1 LRKLTDKTFSLESE
15 KNWMPFNKILIAN
28 RGEIAVRVMR
38 ACREMDI
45 RTVAVYSSAD
55 ADSMHVQ
62 YADEAVCIGPSDKS
76 KSYLSLSNI
85 IGAADITNVE
95 AIHPGTGFLAEAP
108 HFAEACRDHGITF
121 IGPTPE
127 NIEMMGDKAKA
138 RQLMSKAGIEPIP
151 GSKGVSRNE
160 KEAIKIAHKLG
171 YPVVVK
177 SSAGGGGIG
186 IREAYNDTGLTN
198 VFQLVQGE
206 AKAAFGNS
214 EVYIEKLIERAR
226 HIEFQILADKYG
238 NVVCLGERECSIQR
252 RKQKLVE
259 ETPCIALTQK
269 IRDDMIKSLLK
280 AIKSIKYTNVGTVE
294 FLMDAEGKFYFMEM
308 NTRIQ
313 VEHTITEMVTGLDLI
328 KEQIRLAAGEKL
340 TLRQGDIHIN
350 GHAIEC
356 RINAEDPDKKFMP
369 FPGTID
375 NFQAP
380 GGLGIRLDTHIY
392 NGYRISP
399 FYDSMIAKLITH
411 GKDRN
416 EAIARMRRALDEIVI
431 SGIKT
436 TIPFHKNIME
446 DERFLRG
453 EIYVNFLN
461 SFNVSE

>member
-1 LRKLTDKTFSLESE
+1 
-15 KNWMPFNKILIAN
+15 MPFNKILVAN

-38 ACREMDI
+38 ACREMGI

-62 YADEAVCIGPSDKS
+62 YANEAVCIGPSDKT

-85 IGAADITNVE
+85 IGAADITNAE

-127 NIEMMGDKAKA
+127 NIEMMGDKSKA
-138 RQLMSKAGIEPIP
+138 RQLMAKAGIEPIP

-160 KEAIKIAHKLG
+160 KEALKTAHKLV

-177 SSAGGGGIG
+177 ASAGGGGIG
-186 IREAYNDTGLTN
+186 IREAYNDAGLVN

-206 AKAAFGNS
+206 ASAAFGRS
-214 EVYIEKLIERAR
+214 EVYIEKLVERAK

-252 RKQKLVE
+252 RKQKLIE
-259 ETPCIALTQK
+259 ESPCIAITQK
-269 IRDDMIKSLLK
+269 IREDMIKSLLK

-313 VEHTITEMVTGLDLI
+313 VEHTVTEMVTGLDLV
-328 KEQIRLAAGEKL
+328 KEQIHLAAGEKL
-340 TLRQGDIHIN
+340 GFRQGDIN
-350 GHAIEC
+350 FSGHAIEC

-375 NFQAP
+375 NFQTP
-380 GGLGIRLDTHIY
+380 GGPGIRLDTHIY
-392 NGYRISP
+392 NGYKIPP
-399 FYDSMIAKLITH
+399 FYDSLIAKLITH

-436 TIPFHKNIME
+436 TIPFHKKIME

-453 EIYVNFLN
+453 DIYTNFLN

>member
-1 LRKLTDKTFSLESE
+1 
-15 KNWMPFNKILIAN
+15 MPFNKILIAN

-238 NVVCLGERECSIQR
+238 NAVCLGERECSIQR